1 MAIRWQLYSTT
12 RFGVPVRVDIE
23 DSQYSGGIIP
33 ICGSGDPVTY
43 TVGQP
48 GGDPFEKILPSSIT
62 LRIIGQEGDFADLF
76 ERDLSRFRIHMYID
90 GDLESTFIPMQ
101 DTFSEP
107 ATAGTHVITVNGAN
121 LSVYRNRMVPE
132 SISSEVHTRLNA
144 IRLLINS
151 LFDFPIVDGS
161 VFYTQ
166 GSNMSQSALNQVWIK
181 GERIEEMD
189 VYAALE
195 ALIPRGHQI
204 RIARGR
210 AIIVPVTEPTFT
222 GYEYD
227 SGGSFAG
234 SITFDGNLQGF
245 YTGGALGRIR
255 SKLQTFD
262 GVKRVYEPG
271 EIDNIVPSGDIEFDD
286 FIPYPQGGTNGMIPA
301 GWSRVSGLPVSSR
314 RVQVPNGFGWRV
326 GFTPRAQANE
336 NPDFQAETEFPIT
349 TGERMRHSFTMQYT
363 RERSD
368 SATVVSV
375 WVQIRV
381 GSYYLVRLGTSVH
394 DPDFNTYVWRT
405 ASNLPNPGLTQ
416 PTKINFALQA
426 GGFQTFEFTS
436 EPVPAQGNIEYT
448 FNFRPAATSGILS
461 DQNSITFSSVVGEV
475 VDADGQLIRQIE
487 TETGDEDGELYEYTE
502 QYGDGPVVI
511 APGALSP
518 VNDFTVPVP
527 GWVYKNEPAQPLD
540 ELEAKYIYDQ
550 VTKGADLITGT
561 VDAFDSIDLVD
572 GMRVNYLQVSMRG
585 GSASIEVYE
594 IQDHDLEAVPRRF
607 REEVTGNPNPGS
619 GWNWNRWIERLLSIG
634 ILAEDIDREER
645 TAILCELDNPI
656 RRGLTYWVIN
666 SDEMSEQDRWAGI
679 YPFVPILVDEQ
690 GNPVEDEEDDTVVRY
705 GPGLISIPIESAFF
719 SAPEG
724 SMIVKAPGQDETE
737 AGETEEDIDDIEID
751 VEKIDQRVADGEANL
766 AILDDKLEELE
777 EELDW
782 LNDEALPEL
791 YDALDE
797 LNDVTLPN
805 LQNDLD
811 SLEDDLDELNNV
823 TLPNLQDELDDI
835 LPITEAK
842 ISDNA
847 ISAPK
852 LQANSVIAG
861 KIATDAV
868 TANTIAANAIT
879 YNKIR
884 AGAVVAGKLAADS
897 VAANNIQ
904 TDAVTANKIRAGAVV
919 AGKLA
924 ADSVAANNIQTDA
937 VTANKILA
945 GAITTGKIGANAVT
959 ANKIDVDDLV
969 GSTAWIG
976 ALTAGIIDTG
986 DLYSRNAT
994 IRGHLTVGT
1003 SSVAGQISVVGAGT
1017 IVVDS
1022 NGRIRLNSNGS
1033 LEVGNNGNVRI
1044 NSGGTIS
1051 IGSGSTFT
1059 MGTGA
1064 QMNIGNRIF
1073 IGQNLSSFEADNR
1086 VFIGNWSNSESA
1098 GNIRPIVQV
1107 RQNDDNYVLLFARP
1121 YGSGDPF
1128 FTVRANGQDALI
1140 AGPSGVSITGTL
1152 TMGNN
1157 GRITNSGGDYRIDR
1171 YGFGAFSATSY
1182 DPNTRRGFN
1191 FYETDR
1197 STLLGSIW
1205 ASQGSSERAI
1215 LIDTGMGSGNR
1226 VTISSTNV
1234 QLQASN
1240 AISIIVGQANFQIIG
1255 LPTTNPGGSNRV
1267 WKDGTTLRIT

>member
-1 MAIRWQLYSTT
+1 
-12 RFGVPVRVDIE
+12 
-23 DSQYSGGIIP
+23 
-33 ICGSGDPVTY
+33 
-43 TVGQP
+43 
-48 GGDPFEKILPSSIT
+48 
-62 LRIIGQEGDFADLF
+62 
-76 ERDLSRFRIHMYID
+76 
-90 GDLESTFIPMQ
+90 
-101 DTFSEP
+101 
-107 ATAGTHVITVNGAN
+107 
-121 LSVYRNRMVPE
+121 
-132 SISSEVHTRLNA
+132 
-144 IRLLINS
+144 
-151 LFDFPIVDGS
+151 
-161 VFYTQ
+161 
-166 GSNMSQSALNQVWIK
+166 
-181 GERIEEMD
+181 
-189 VYAALE
+189 
-195 ALIPRGHQI
+195 
-204 RIARGR
+204 
-210 AIIVPVTEPTFT
+210 
-222 GYEYD
+222 
-227 SGGSFAG
+227 
-234 SITFDGNLQGF
+234 
-245 YTGGALGRIR
+245 
-255 SKLQTFD
+255 
-262 GVKRVYEPG
+262 
-271 EIDNIVPSGDIEFDD
+271 
-286 FIPYPQGGTNGMIPA
+286 MIPA

-368 SATVVSV
+368 SATVASG

-405 ASNLPNPGLTQ
+405 ASNLPTPGLTQ
-416 PTKINFALQA
+416 PTEINLALQG

-448 FNFRPAATSGILS
+448 FNFRPAAPSGILS

-475 VDADGQLIRQIE
+475 VDADGQLIRRIE
-487 TETGDEDGELYEYTE
+487 TETGDENGELDEYTE

-540 ELEAKYIYDQ
+540 ELEAKYIHDQ

-656 RRGLTYWVIN
+656 RRGLTYWVVN
-666 SDEMSEQDRWAGI
+666 SDELSEQDRWAGI

-690 GNPVEDEEDDTVVRY
+690 GNPVEDEENDTVVRY
-705 GPGLISIPIESAFF
+705 GPGRISVPIESAFF
-719 SAPEG
+719 SAPSG

-766 AILDDKLEELE
+766 AILDDKLEDLE

-797 LNDVTLPN
+797 LNNVTLPALQDELDALEDDLNDLNNVTIPN
-805 LQNDLD
+805 LQDELGN
-811 SLEDDLDELNNV
+811 LEDDLDELNNV

-835 LPITEAK
+835 LPITESK

-868 TANTIAANAIT
+868 TANTTAANAIT
-879 YNKIR
+879 SNKIR

-904 TDAVTANKIRAGAVV
+904 TDAVTANKIRAGA
-919 AGKLA
+919 
-924 ADSVAANNIQTDA
+924 
-937 VTANKILA
+937 
-945 GAITTGKIGANAVT
+945 ITTGKIGANAAT

-969 GSTAWIG
+969 GRSEERGGGREG
-976 ALTAGIIDTG
+976 A
-986 DLYSRNAT
+986 
-994 IRGHLTVGT
+994 IRH
-1003 SSVAGQISVVGAGT
+1003 
-1017 IVVDS
+1017 
-1022 NGRIRLNSNGS
+1022 
-1033 LEVGNNGNVRI
+1033 
-1044 NSGGTIS
+1044 
-1051 IGSGSTFT
+1051 
-1059 MGTGA
+1059 
-1064 QMNIGNRIF
+1064 
-1073 IGQNLSSFEADNR
+1073 
-1086 VFIGNWSNSESA
+1086 
-1098 GNIRPIVQV
+1098 
-1107 RQNDDNYVLLFARP
+1107 
-1121 YGSGDPF
+1121 
-1128 FTVRANGQDALI
+1128 
-1140 AGPSGVSITGTL
+1140 
-1152 TMGNN
+1152 
-1157 GRITNSGGDYRIDR
+1157 
-1171 YGFGAFSATSY
+1171 
-1182 DPNTRRGFN
+1182 
-1191 FYETDR
+1191 
-1197 STLLGSIW
+1197 
-1205 ASQGSSERAI
+1205 
-1215 LIDTGMGSGNR
+1215 
-1226 VTISSTNV
+1226 
-1234 QLQASN
+1234 
-1240 AISIIVGQANFQIIG
+1240 
-1255 LPTTNPGGSNRV
+1255 
-1267 WKDGTTLRIT
+1267 

>member
-1 MAIRWQLYSTT
+1 MAIRWQLHSTT

-48 GGDPFEKILPSSIT
+48 GSDPLFEKTLPSSIT

-121 LSVYRNRMVPE
+121 LSVYRNRIVPE

-166 GSNMSQSALNQVWIK
+166 GSNMNQSALSQVWVK
-181 GERIEEMD
+181 GKRIEKMN

-195 ALIPRGHQI
+195 ALIPKGHQI

-210 AIIVPVTEPTFT
+210 VIIVPVTEPTFT
-222 GYEYD
+222 GYEY
-227 SGGSFAG
+227 SAGGDYVG
-234 SITFDGNLQGF
+234 SMVFNGNLQGF

-286 FIPYPQGGTNGMIPA
+286 FIPYPQGGTNGMIPD
-301 GWSRVSGLPVSSR
+301 GWEIVNGVPVSSR
-314 RVQVPNGFGWRV
+314 RVEIPNGFGWRV
-326 GFTPRAQANE
+326 GFAPRAQSNQ
-336 NPDFQAETEFPIT
+336 NPDFRTETDFPIT
-349 TGERMRHSFTMQYT
+349 VGEGMRHSFTAQYE
-363 RERSD
+363 RNRSD
-368 SATVVSV
+368 SATAVTL
-375 WVQIRV
+375 WVQVKV
-381 GSYYLVRLGTSVH
+381 GNYYLVRLGSSVY
-394 DPDFNTYVWRT
+394 DDDWDTLVWRT
-405 ASNLPNPGLTQ
+405 AGNLPNPALTQ
-416 PTKINFALQA
+416 PTMINFSLQA
-426 GGFQTFEFTS
+426 GGFQTFEFIS
-436 EPVPAQGNIEYT
+436 EPIPTQGNIEYS
-448 FNFRPAATSGILS
+448 FNLRPAATSGILS
-461 DQNSITFSSVVGEV
+461 DQNFVTVSSFVGSI
-475 VDADGQLIRQIE
+475 VDGDGQDIRQIE
-487 TETGDEDGELYEYTE
+487 TETGDENGELYEYTE

-527 GWVYKNEPAQPLD
+527 GWVYGNESPQPLD
-540 ELEAKYIYDQ
+540 ELEAKYIHDQ

-868 TANTIAANAIT
+868 TATTIAANAIT
-879 YNKIR
+879 SHTIQ
-884 AGAVVAGKLAADS
+884 AGAVVAGNLAADS

-904 TDAVTANKIRAGAVV
+904 ANAI
-919 AGKLA
+919 
-924 ADSVAANNIQTDA
+924 
-937 VTANKILA
+937 TANKILA
-945 GAITTGKIGANAVT
+945 GAVTTGKIGANAVT

-969 GSTAWIG
+969 GNTAWIG

-1086 VFIGNWSNSESA
+1086 VFIGNWSNSESS

-1107 RQNDDNYVLLFARP
+1107 RQNDDNYVLMFARP

-1128 FTVRANGQDALI
+1128 FTVRANGQDVLTAGTGGVNI
-1140 AGPSGVSITGTL
+1140 AGTLEVS
-1152 TMGNN
+1152 NN
-1157 GRITNSGGDYRIDR
+1157 GEITNQGGTFSITNSGISFDTPANWNAN
-1171 YGFGAFSATSY
+1171 YGISWGNSSGIVGMA
-1182 DPNTRRGFN
+1182 G
-1191 FYETDR
+1191 
-1197 STLLGSIW
+1197 LLGLNY
-1205 ASQGSSERAI
+1205 RALLHI
-1215 LIDTGMGSGNR
+1215 FTSMTGQPGTGVFGNLY
-1226 VTISSTNV
+1226 
-1234 QLQASN
+1234 LQS
-1240 AISIIVGQANFQIIG
+1240 
-1255 LPTTNPGGSNRV
+1255 LPTTTPGSSDMV
-1267 WKDGTTLRIT
+1267 WRDSAGYLRIT